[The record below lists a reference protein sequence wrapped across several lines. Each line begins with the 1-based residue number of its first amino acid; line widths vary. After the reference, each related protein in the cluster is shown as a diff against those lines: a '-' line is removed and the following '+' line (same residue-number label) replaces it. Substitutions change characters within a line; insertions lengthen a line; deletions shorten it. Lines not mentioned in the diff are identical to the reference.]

1 MKISRFQSMKKKL
14 GVSVAAV
21 ALAGSLIS
29 PASLAK
35 ENNGNAYGYGKI
47 DLVGLGDSITFGY
60 NLGVDNNKPS
70 SYAFPYLIGDEAKLE
85 VSNLGFPGWTTNDL
99 LTAIK
104 TNKQFKQSI
113 KHANYVTLNIGSNDL
128 LDALK
133 IYNGRNQNELLALL
147 YGKTLPT
154 LKDNLN
160 QIISEV
166 KKLTDAPIVLYNIYN
181 PFQKIDPRHQLA
193 DQLLPS
199 IINPAI
205 QGIAVL
211 NGTKLA
217 DAYGA
222 FGQNQAIYVR
232 ANDIHPTIEGQKV
245 LAEIGEEA
253 LGVD

>member
-60 NLGVDNNKPS
+60 NLGDDNNKPS

-104 TNKQFKQSI
+104 TNKQFQQSI

-128 LDALK
+128 LQALK
-133 IYNGRNQNELLALL
+133 SYNGNQTELLFLL
-147 YGKTLPT
+147 QRTTLPQIT
-154 LKDNLN
+154 NNLN

-166 KKLTDAPIVLYNIYN
+166 KKLTNAPIVLYNIYN
-181 PFQKIDPRHQLA
+181 PFQVTDPMHFLA
-193 DQLLPS
+193 DQLLPYL
-199 IINPAI
+199 INPAI
-205 QGIAVL
+205 QGIAIS

-232 ANDIHPTIEGQKV
+232 AKDIHPTIEGQKV

-253 LGVD
+253 LGLD